1 VAKKPLINARSLRA
15 VSLSAALAFGCQS
28 SAVYAQSATGSNL
41 GLSMTEPAASD
52 FGAVKPPEVPL
63 RELPVSPESA
73 GAAGVAGV
81 APPLNGSVPLPGQ
94 PSDTNEKKADQ
105 SGVKSTGKSGVKAG
119 AKSTDKAAAKAGTA
133 AASAKSV
140 SMASPLAPPL
150 QPMLDTSTPAKPNAK
165 PATGPS
171 AAPGGNGSSAS
182 SSASSAASS
191 FARQGLAPGLP
202 TPSPSPALPGWPN
215 SLPSST
221 GASGAFAANNGTP
234 SGNVEDNYPVIGTLE
249 TSIFGSAT
257 PAVAIEERL
266 AKLENTVYKKSFASE
281 SLFERTERLKATL
294 LGLQSQDPDPN
305 APGGSSR
312 FIESSS
318 GSNSSYFD
326 AIAALPEN
334 QSEVEPAE
342 LQRYFF
348 MLVNGERQKFGY
360 SPLEPDQIATK
371 LASDHASELGLRR
384 ALSHQDLKGNN
395 PDRRYTLAGGND
407 LLYESIVS
415 INNDTG
421 AQKPTRAMAVNL
433 LKTIMNRQDE
443 REALMASDATGL
455 GFAIE
460 WSKGKEKIFACSD
473 VLTRHGVI
481 QPIPT
486 SVQVGDK
493 VDVRG
498 VVMPPFHFDKITV
511 AWEGPSP
518 GMASIA
524 DDSEEALPYF
534 APLDYAAYA
543 HHSDNDHQGT
553 ITALKTAGII
563 AAIAGGVFIPP
574 VALAA
579 PLIAMSGSNSE
590 PKPASD
596 IPIKGG
602 VHVDG
607 NAFDGRIAINHE
619 GKEGIY
625 YITVWASLTK
635 YGKPIAISR
644 RAIVATAAGVGGNG
658 NVAQGGPARS
668 LSNGNEVDAEKVS
681 AQVVD
686 DNGAPAI
693 SSKPAK
699 TKHKHKQSQQ
709 PQDPNL

>member
-1 VAKKPLINARSLRA
+1 MPICFVDTFESTIEKLQLLSQVSVAKKPLINAFSLRA
-15 VSLSAALAFGCQS
+15 VSLLFALAFACQS
-28 SAVYAQSATGSNL
+28 SLVQAQPAADSVLDRDL
-41 GLSMTEPAASD
+41 GLPLGDPATNGQGIVTSPLTHPAK
-52 FGAVKPPEVPL
+52 FPEVQLRPL
-63 RELPVSPESA
+63 PAFPDSTIKSSGNKSA
-73 GAAGVAGV
+73 AKSSDKGADKSALKSDKNPATAGGAA
-81 APPLNGSVPLPGQ
+81 P
-94 PSDTNEKKADQ
+94 T
-105 SGVKSTGKSGVKAG
+105 
-119 AKSTDKAAAKAGTA
+119 
-133 AASAKSV
+133 KSV

-150 QPMLDTSTPAKPNAK
+150 QPMLDTSTPAKSTPK
-165 PATGPS
+165 PSTSAPFPGVNGNS
-171 AAPGGNGSSAS
+171 AAGSAHSASAPGSLSTPPGGGA
-182 SSASSAASS
+182 
-191 FARQGLAPGLP
+191 GVPGM
-202 TPSPSPALPGWPN
+202 PAIPGV
-215 SLPSST
+215 
-221 GASGAFAANNGTP
+221 SGANNGTT
-234 SGNVEDNYPVIGTLE
+234 SGNAEDNYPVIGTLE
-249 TSIFGSAT
+249 TSIFGVAT
-257 PAVAIEERL
+257 PATSIDERL
-266 AKLENTVYKKSFASE
+266 AKLENAVYKKTFASE

-294 LGLQSQDPDPN
+294 LGLGSQEADPN

-312 FIESSS
+312 FIESS
-318 GSNSSYFD
+318 GGQNSSYFD

-334 QSEVEPAE
+334 QTEVAPEE

-360 SPLEPDQIATK
+360 GALEPDQIAMK
-371 LASDHASELGLRR
+371 LAREHVGELGRR
-384 ALSHQDLKGNN
+384 KALSHQDLKGNN

-421 AQKPTRAMAVNL
+421 AQKPNRAMAVNL

-443 REALMASDATGL
+443 REAMMAADATGL

-460 WSKGKEKIFACSD
+460 WTKEKEKIFACSD

-486 SVQVGDK
+486 AVLVGDK
-493 VDVRG
+493 IEVKG

-511 AWEGPSP
+511 AWEGPSA
-518 GMASIA
+518 GMSSIA
-524 DDSEEALPYF
+524 DDAEEALPYF

-543 HHSDNDHQGT
+543 HHSDNDHSGT

-579 PLIAMSGSNSE
+579 PLIAMSGSNAE

-602 VHVDG
+602 VKVDG
-607 NAFDGRIAINHE
+607 NAFEGRIAINHE

-644 RAIVATAAGVGGNG
+644 RAIVATATGSSG
-658 NVAQGGPARS
+658 NVANNGSARS
-668 LSNGNEVDAEKVS
+668 ISSGNQVDTEKVS

-686 DNGAPAI
+686 ENSTPDT
-693 SSKPAK
+693 SSKPSK
-699 TKHKHKQSQQ
+699 SKHKHKQSQT

>member
-1 VAKKPLINARSLRA
+1 MAKKPLINAFSLRA
-15 VSLSAALAFGCQS
+15 VSLLFALAFACQS
-28 SAVYAQSATGSNL
+28 SLVQAQPAADSVLDRDL
-41 GLSMTEPAASD
+41 GLPLGDPATNGQGTVTSPLTHPATFPEVHLRPLPASPD
-52 FGAVKPPEVPL
+52 SAIKSSGNKAAAKTSDTPSANAAVNGAANAAVK
-63 RELPVSPESA
+63 SA
-73 GAAGVAGV
+73 V
-81 APPLNGSVPLPGQ
+81 
-94 PSDTNEKKADQ
+94 
-105 SGVKSTGKSGVKAG
+105 
-119 AKSTDKAAAKAGTA
+119 KSTDKSGAKSSDKGADKSALKSDKNPATAGGAAPT
-133 AASAKSV
+133 KSV

-150 QPMLDTSTPAKPNAK
+150 QPMLDTSTPAKSTPK
-165 PATGPS
+165 PSTAAPFSGVNGNS
-171 AAPGGNGSSAS
+171 AAGAAHSAS
-182 SSASSAASS
+182 
-191 FARQGLAPGLP
+191 APGSMS
-202 TPSPSPALPGWPN
+202 TPFGGGAGVPG
-215 SLPSST
+215 
-221 GASGAFAANNGTP
+221 ANNGTA
-234 SGNVEDNYPVIGTLE
+234 SGNAEDNYPVIGTLE
-249 TSIFGSAT
+249 TSIFGVAT
-257 PAVAIEERL
+257 PTTSIDERL
-266 AKLENTVYKKSFASE
+266 AKLENAVYKKTFASE

-294 LGLQSQDPDPN
+294 LGLGSQEADPN

-312 FIESSS
+312 FIESA
-318 GSNSSYFD
+318 GGQNSSYFD

-334 QSEVEPAE
+334 QTEVAPEE

-360 SPLEPDQIATK
+360 GALEPDAIAMK
-371 LASDHASELGLRR
+371 LAREHVRELGRR
-384 ALSHQDLKGNN
+384 KALSHQDLKGNN

-421 AQKPTRAMAVNL
+421 AQKPNRAMAVNL

-443 REALMASDATGL
+443 REAMMASDATGL

-460 WSKGKEKIFACSD
+460 WTKEKEKIFACSD

-486 SVQVGDK
+486 AVLVGDK
-493 VDVRG
+493 IEVKG

-511 AWEGPSP
+511 AWEGPSA
-518 GMASIA
+518 GMSSVA
-524 DDSEEALPYF
+524 DDAEEALPYF

-543 HHSDNDHQGT
+543 HHSDNDHSGT

-579 PLIAMSGSNSE
+579 PLIAMSGSNAE

-602 VHVDG
+602 IKVDG
-607 NAFDGRIAINHE
+607 NAFEGRIAINHE

-644 RAIVATAAGVGGNG
+644 RAIVATATGSSG
-658 NVAQGGPARS
+658 NVANNGSARNIS
-668 LSNGNEVDAEKVS
+668 SGNQVDTENVS

-686 DNGAPAI
+686 ENTTPAT
-693 SSKPAK
+693 SSKPSK
-699 TKHKHKQSQQ
+699 SKHKHKQSQT

>member
-1 VAKKPLINARSLRA
+1 
-15 VSLSAALAFGCQS
+15 
-28 SAVYAQSATGSNL
+28 
-41 GLSMTEPAASD
+41 
-52 FGAVKPPEVPL
+52 
-63 RELPVSPESA
+63 
-73 GAAGVAGV
+73 
-81 APPLNGSVPLPGQ
+81 
-94 PSDTNEKKADQ
+94 
-105 SGVKSTGKSGVKAG
+105 
-119 AKSTDKAAAKAGTA
+119 
-133 AASAKSV
+133 
-140 SMASPLAPPL
+140 
-150 QPMLDTSTPAKPNAK
+150 
-165 PATGPS
+165 
-171 AAPGGNGSSAS
+171 
-182 SSASSAASS
+182 
-191 FARQGLAPGLP
+191 
-202 TPSPSPALPGWPN
+202 
-215 SLPSST
+215 
-221 GASGAFAANNGTP
+221 
-234 SGNVEDNYPVIGTLE
+234 VIGTLE
-249 TSIFGSAT
+249 TSIFGTAT
-257 PAVAIEERL
+257 PANAIEERL
-266 AKLENTVYKKSFASE
+266 AKLENAVYKKSFSSE

-294 LGLQSQDPDPN
+294 LGLQSQEADPN

-312 FIESSS
+312 FIESAS

-334 QSEVEPAE
+334 QTEVSPEE

-348 MLVNGERQKFGY
+348 MLVNEERQKFGY
-360 SPLEPDQIATK
+360 GQLEPDQVATK
-371 LASDHASELGLRR
+371 LASEHAAELGRRR

-473 VLTRHGVI
+473 VLTRHAVI

-493 VDVRG
+493 IDVRG

-534 APLDYAAYA
+534 APLDYAAFA

-579 PLIAMSGSNSE
+579 PLIAMSGTNSE

-607 NAFDGRIAINHE
+607 NAFDGKITINHE

-644 RAIVATAAGVGGNG
+644 RAIIAGAAGSGQ

-668 LSNGNEVDAEKVS
+668 LANGTEVDTEKVS
-681 AQVVD
+681 AQVVS
-686 DNGAPAI
+686 DNGDNAPAI
-693 SSKPAK
+693 SSKPTK
-699 TKHKHKQSQQ
+699 TKHKHKRSQQ

>member
-1 VAKKPLINARSLRA
+1 MSDPV
-15 VSLSAALAFGCQS
+15 
-28 SAVYAQSATGSNL
+28 
-41 GLSMTEPAASD
+41 ASD
-52 FGAVKPPEVPL
+52 FGAVRPPEVPL
-63 RELPVSPESA
+63 RELPMSPESS
-73 GAAGVAGV
+73 GAAGTAGS
-81 APPLNGSVPLPGQ
+81 APSNSSVPLEQLPEN
-94 PSDTNEKKADQ
+94 TEKNGVQA
-105 SGVKSTGKSGVKAG
+105 SGKGTAKSGVKAG
-119 AKSTDKAAAKAGTA
+119 AQAATN
-133 AASAKSV
+133 SV
-140 SMASPLAPPL
+140 SMASPFAPPL
-150 QPMLDTSTPAKPNAK
+150 QPMLDTSTPAKPSAK
-165 PATGPS
+165 PSKPS
-171 AAPGGNGSSAS
+171 SPPGSAPVGSG
-182 SSASSAASS
+182 SAASNA
-191 FARQGLAPGLP
+191 ARQGLSPATP
-202 TPSPSPALPGWPN
+202 TVSPSLPGWPN
-215 SLPSST
+215 SNPSSPVA
-221 GASGAFAANNGTP
+221 GGAFATNNGVP
-234 SGNVEDNYPVIGTLE
+234 ASNVEDNYPVIGTLE

-257 PAVAIEERL
+257 PASAIEERL
-266 AKLENTVYKKSFASE
+266 AKLENAVYKKSFSGD

-294 LGLQSQDPDPN
+294 LGMQSPESDPN

-312 FIESSS
+312 FIESA
-318 GSNSSYFD
+318 GASNSSYFD

-334 QSEVEPAE
+334 QTEVEPEE

-360 SPLEPDQIATK
+360 GPLEPDQIATK
-371 LASDHASELGLRR
+371 LASDHAAELGRRR

-481 QPIPT
+481 QPIPY

-493 VDVRG
+493 IDVKG
-498 VVMPPFHFDKITV
+498 VVMPPFHFEKITV

-518 GMASIA
+518 GMTAVA

-534 APLDYAAYA
+534 APLDYAAFA

-579 PLIAMSGSNSE
+579 PLIAMSGTNSD

-607 NAFDGRIAINHE
+607 NAFEGRIAINHE

-644 RAIVATAAGVGGNG
+644 RAIVATAAGGGS

-668 LSNGNEVDAEKVS
+668 LSNGNQFDAEKVS

-686 DNGAPAI
+686 DNGASLTA
-693 SSKPAK
+693 SKPVK
-699 TKHKHKQSQQ
+699 TKHKHKQSSA